1 MISREIFLSTLDKI
15 RRQDARIEEFED
27 ALQKLCDIRPAF
39 DQGNL
44 YLEALLELLQYTTN
58 DKSDVIGWWL
68 YEAPKDDSTISWI
81 EDGVEI
87 SRTLS
92 SLDALYDYLCEVNN
106 PHQI

>member
-68 YEAPKDDSTISWI
+68 YEAPKDDPTISWI

-87 SRTLS
+87 TMNIDDRTLCS
-92 SLDALYDYLCEVNN
+92 CLESGVRIIGL
-106 PHQI
+106 

>member
-44 YLEALLELLQYTTN
+44 YLVALLELLQYTTN

-68 YEAPKDDSTISWI
+68 YEAPKDDPTISWI

>member
-1 MISREIFLSTLDKI
+1 MLISRELFLSTLDKI

-58 DKSDVIGWWL
+58 DKSD
-68 YEAPKDDSTISWI
+68 

-92 SLDALYDYLCEVNN
+92 SPDALYDYLCAAENV
-106 PHQI
+106 

>member
-1 MISREIFLSTLDKI
+1 MLISRELFLSTLDKI

-39 DQGNL
+39 DRGNL
-44 YLEALLELLQYTTN
+44 YLEALLELLQYTMH
-58 DKSDVIGWWL
+58 DASDVIGWWL
-68 YEAPKDDSTISWI
+68 YEAPKDDPTVSWI

-92 SLDALYDYLCEVNN
+92 SPDALYDYLCEAENV
-106 PHQI
+106 